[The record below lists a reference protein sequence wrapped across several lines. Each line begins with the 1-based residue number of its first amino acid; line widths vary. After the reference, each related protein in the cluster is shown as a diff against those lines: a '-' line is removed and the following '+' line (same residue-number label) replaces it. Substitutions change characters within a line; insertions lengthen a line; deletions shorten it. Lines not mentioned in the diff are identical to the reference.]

1 MMLHPR
7 TPGMTVVGGSS
18 DHCILDVEDCDTCPQ
33 VGDIVDFDVIYLTML
48 YASAREDVAVKF
60 VD

>member
-18 DHCILDVEDCDTCPQ
+18 DHCILDVEDCDPCPQ